1 VRAPTPTGAAEMAVP
16 VRAELE
22 AQLSGLAARLS
33 GSVSRQMD
41 NRRQGVRALVR
52 ALPSLDQLLA
62 LPRRRFDEA
71 ASGLGRGLEMTTLNK
86 RRAFERSASGLRP
99 ETLLNGLKQH
109 RQRITERMHRAET
122 LVERRLLQG
131 KGRIDAFDSALRSL
145 PARLLGQVER
155 QKERV
160 VTGARRADTAVLHRM
175 AQNRAGLA
183 AHDRILQSLSYK
195 NVLKRGYAVIRD
207 EENRP
212 LTRAAAVASGAV
224 VSMEFADGRVSA
236 ITTGEGAPSPDNP
249 VVPKKK
255 PAKPA
260 SSDPGNQ
267 GSLF

>member
-1 VRAPTPTGAAEMAVP
+1 

-22 AQLSGLAARLS
+22 AQLSGLTARLS

-99 ETLLNGLKQH
+99 ETLLNGLKHH

-131 KGRIDAFDSALRSL
+131 KGRVDSFDSSLRSL
-145 PARLLGQVER
+145 PARLLGQLER

-160 VTGARRADTAVLHRM
+160 VAAARRADTAVLHRM
-175 AQNRAGLA
+175 AQNRSGLA

-195 NVLKRGYAVIRD
+195 NVLNRGYAVIRD
-207 EENRP
+207 GENRP
-212 LTRAAAVASGAV
+212 LTRAAAIAFGAV

-236 ITTGEGAPSPDNP
+236 LTTGEVEPSPEAA
-249 VVPKKK
+249 VAPKKK
-255 PAKPA
+255 PVKPA
-260 SSDPGNQ
+260 SSGPGNQ

>member
-1 VRAPTPTGAAEMAVP
+1 
-16 VRAELE
+16 
-22 AQLSGLAARLS
+22 
-33 GSVSRQMD
+33 
-41 NRRQGVRALVR
+41 
-52 ALPSLDQLLA
+52 LDQLLA

-71 ASGLGRGLEMTTLNK
+71 AGGLGRGLEMTTLNK

-99 ETLLNGLKQH
+99 ETLLNGLKHH

-131 KGRIDAFDSALRSL
+131 KGRVDAFDSSLRSL
-145 PARLLGQVER
+145 PARLLGQLER

-160 VTGARRADTAVLHRM
+160 VTATRRADTAVLHRM
-175 AQNRAGLA
+175 AQNRSGLA
-183 AHDRILQSLSYK
+183 AHNRVLESLSYK

-212 LTRAAAVASGAV
+212 LTRAAAIASGAV

-236 ITTGEGAPSPDNP
+236 ITTGEGIPSTEA
-249 VVPKKK
+249 VTTQKKK

-260 SSDPGNQ
+260 SSGPSDQ
-267 GSLF
+267 GDLF